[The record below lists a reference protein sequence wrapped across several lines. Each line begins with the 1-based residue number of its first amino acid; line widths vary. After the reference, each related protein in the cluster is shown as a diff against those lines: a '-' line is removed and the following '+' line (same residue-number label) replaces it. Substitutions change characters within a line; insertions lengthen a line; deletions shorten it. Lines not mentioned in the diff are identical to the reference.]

1 MTRILFVCHGNI
13 CRSPM
18 AEFVMKNL
26 VKKAGLE
33 SRFHIESAA
42 TSTEEIGNPVYPPAR
57 RKLEEHGISCAGK
70 TARRLTRA
78 DYDAFDL
85 LIGMDQA
92 NLRNMHRIIS
102 APSAPFQPAA
112 PRNVACGHACGDST
126 GKIHLLMDYTD
137 RPGDIADP
145 WFTGDFETTWQD
157 VLAGCQ
163 GLLGQLT
170 P

>member
-18 AEFVMKNL
+18 AEFVMKDL
-26 VKKAGLE
+26 VRKAGLE
-33 SRFHIESAA
+33 AQFHIESAA

-102 APSAPFQPAA
+102 APSAPFHPAA
-112 PRNVACGHACGDST
+112 LRNGACADSA

-137 RPGDIADP
+137 RPGDVADP
-145 WFTGDFETTWQD
+145 WYTGDFETTWRD

-163 GLLGQLT
+163 GLLGQLV